1 MFINEKENAM
11 LRLGQIGLSLYL
23 QKRVK
28 TQLKSDQN

>member
-11 LRLGQIGLSLYL
+11 LRFGQIGLSLYL

-28 TQLKSDQN
+28 PS